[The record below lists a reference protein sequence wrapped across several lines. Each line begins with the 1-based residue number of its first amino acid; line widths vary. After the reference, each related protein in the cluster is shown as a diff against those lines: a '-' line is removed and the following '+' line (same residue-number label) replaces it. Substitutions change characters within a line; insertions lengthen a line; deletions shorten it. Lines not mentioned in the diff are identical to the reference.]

1 MGEKVKVKIE
11 NQATEVNLEN
21 LQPNYNCMLN
31 LRDQSVTVEAGH
43 LFPSVLFAF
52 LIILHFSI
60 ANQNPY

>member
-21 LQPNYNCMLN
+21 LQPKYNCMLN
-31 LRDQSVTVEAGH
+31 LRDQSVTVEVRH

-52 LIILHFSI
+52 
-60 ANQNPY
+60 